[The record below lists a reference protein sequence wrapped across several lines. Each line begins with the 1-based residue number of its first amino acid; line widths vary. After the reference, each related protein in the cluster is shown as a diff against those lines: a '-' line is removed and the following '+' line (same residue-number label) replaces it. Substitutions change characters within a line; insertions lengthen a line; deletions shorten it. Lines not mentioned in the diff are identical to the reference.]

1 MGIVSFKDT
10 PEQDE
15 NRINSVLYP
24 PKNSEVSVV
33 LLLSPPVCQG
43 TIRTIP
49 IFIPPLVYIK
59 NLRSSYEFEYPP
71 SCFNLLMTLLKM

>member
-15 NRINSVLYP
+15 NRLNSVLYP

-49 IFIPPLVYIK
+49 IFIPPHWFI
-59 NLRSSYEFEYPP
+59 
-71 SCFNLLMTLLKM
+71 